1 MTPNH
6 AALWATATR
15 LERRH
20 KGWTVCRH
28 NVWTE
33 LGLWLVSWGAYRRK
47 ETGELE
53 TVEAP
58 TLEGL
63 EKAIEGKE
71 GKS

>member
-1 MTPNH
+1 MTDTD
-6 AALWATATR
+6 AAVWAFATR

-53 TVEAP
+53 SVEAGTVEGLGKE
-58 TLEGL
+58 LEGR
-63 EKAIEGKE
+63 K
-71 GKS
+71 